1 MEALVT
7 LLLTSLDLLDRLR
20 SKPFNRRQT
29 DALQTA
35 TDRIEKEL
43 RHIEVQCEKAPQK
56 FSGHAHKK
64 AVLEDS
70 WQLLIRDIE
79 PLKHIPTYRRTSQK
93 LVSLLRVKNAPASL
107 PRLQHLRDSINAALI
122 FKGH

>member
-1 MEALVT
+1 MEALIA

-20 SKPFNRRQT
+20 SKPFNRRQS

-43 RHIEVQCEKAPQK
+43 RHIEVQCEKLHPK
-56 FSGHAHKK
+56 FSGHTHKK

-79 PLKHIPTYRRTSQK
+79 PLKHIPSYRRTSHK
-93 LVSLLRVKNAPASL
+93 LVSLLRAKNAPASL
-107 PRLQHLRDSINAALI
+107 PQLQHLRDRINAALMI
-122 FKGH
+122 KGQ